1 MKRTIIPLV
10 VSPLLLFPLITT
22 AEVYKWVDEQGRTH
36 YGEKPPVED
45 ASRIE
50 IREAPKVDDPLNQQ
64 SVDQQKLLQIY
75 EEERNLKKEEKL
87 KADQKKAERA
97 KQCQILAGD
106 LSDLQQGGM
115 VFYDLDEKG
124 ERKYFSDAE
133 LSDHIKKLQADYDK
147 YCK

>member
-1 MKRTIIPLV
+1 MKRTITFTLV
-10 VSPLLLFPLITT
+10 FLGFFVPNIAV
-22 AEVYKWVDEQGRTH
+22 AEVYKWVDEEGRTH
-36 YGEKPPVED
+36 YGEKPPVDD

-50 IREAPKVDDPLNQQ
+50 IEESPQIEDSLNQQ
-64 SVDQQKLLQIY
+64 SIEQQKLLQIY
-75 EEERNLKKEEKL
+75 EEERKLKKEEKL
-87 KADQKKAERA
+87 KADQEKAERT

-124 ERKYFSDAE
+124 ERKF
-133 LSDHIKKLQADYDK
+133 LSETEVSEQIKKLQADYDK